1 MKDPFKI
8 KEDAIDD
15 SSAKEF
21 VKDRSSGDYLEFL
34 FSKNSGSLRKF
45 FTDIKI
51 KKLFIIFIFLLS
63 TLFFRAF
70 YLQVIK
76 GDYYRNIAEGN
87 RIKNDII
94 KADRGLIYDRFGNLL
109 LNNVSYFFLYLDIN
123 EIKNKDELVIKLDEI
138 LELTKEE

>member
-51 KKLFIIFIFLLS
+51 KRLFIIFIFLLI

-109 LNNVSYFFLYLDIN
+109 LNNVSYFFSF
-123 EIKNKDELVIKLDEI
+123 
-138 LELTKEE
+138 